1 MKYPHRHRDIAYYLG
16 YLSNASY
23 QEKAWVQG
31 KVFHPTETIDD
42 IVHFFFDDTGLA
54 DDVDECIGLY
64 VRDAREAAYIR
75 SVVEAMDIVL
85 NKYGTKSKDAEY
97 VTTPEWQ
104 HVLVTAKAA
113 LAVVSEPGP
122 GGEPA

>member
-1 MKYPHRHRDIAYYLG
+1 MRPIKKKPGSKER
-16 YLSNASY
+16 SFT
-23 QEKAWVQG
+23 Q
-31 KVFHPTETIDD
+31 TETIDD

-85 NKYGTKSKDAEY
+85 SKYGTKSKDAEY
-97 VTTPEWQ
+97 VTMPEWQ